1 MNNIVSIQMRGKT
14 ARWHVVLQYRSTKAC
29 IVDVH
34 HDIEELE
41 ELASLVE
48 RGPDWNCLVDC
59 VVTLNSAIDPDLTV
73 EQAARL

>member
-1 MNNIVSIQMRGKT
+1 MNNIVTIHMQGKP
-14 ARWHVVLQYRSTKAC
+14 ARWHVVLQYRSTKAG

-41 ELASLVE
+41 ELAGLVE

-59 VVTLNSAIDPDLTV
+59 VVTLNRTSTPDLTV

>member
-1 MNNIVSIQMRGKT
+1 MTSAFVSIHMRGKS
-14 ARWHVVLQYRSTKAC
+14 ARWHVVLRYRTYAG
-29 IVDVH
+29 IVGVH
-34 HDIEELE
+34 HDIEELD

-59 VVTLNSAIDPDLTV
+59 VVTLNRTSTLDLTV

>member
-1 MNNIVSIQMRGKT
+1 MNKIVSIHMQGKPT
-14 ARWHVVLQYRSTKAC
+14 RWHVVLRYRTDAE

-41 ELASLVE
+41 ELASLIE

-59 VVTLNSAIDPDLTV
+59 VVTFNRTSTPDLTV